1 MIGKGKTAPKAKNHG
16 PKKKRL
22 YASRFAKRKQDY
34 LVAAFMIRMTGFAMI
49 TARTMQITISGIR

>member
-1 MIGKGKTAPKAKNHG
+1 MIGKGKTAPKAKITAQ
-16 PKKKRL
+16 KKRL

>member
-16 PKKKRL
+16 SKKRL